1 MYSRSFNQ
9 ILRKKKFKPSDC
21 FKIYQINC
29 NENDIT
35 TNIEDENTISLDE
48 DEDDELEFELS
59 ISEDEDEN

>member
-1 MYSRSFNQ
+1 MK
-9 ILRKKKFKPSDC
+9 IKPSDC

-35 TNIEDENTISLDE
+35 TNIEDENIISLDE